1 MLSAIFSMLLKIK
14 PWSST
19 IPVPDR
25 IFSYDVFTYYLCY
38 FLVYSDQLHFWI
50 WICQTLPSLL
60 QISNGKCQI
69 INTLFY
75 KHQNQIVVLTVT
87 TAAILLI
94 LPVALPLLWHQDR
107 AILTQVVSVLKPNQA
122 SYIFTWNLEGPCRCV
137 YTKYNIVQGVPN
149 GWTKK

>member
-75 KHQNQIVVLTVT
+75 KHQNQIVVLTVIL
-87 TAAILLI
+87 TAAAIPPVLLRR
-94 LPVALPLLWHQDR
+94 LPAALPLLWLQDR
-107 AILTQVVSVLKPNQA
+107 AILTQAVSALKQNQGC
-122 SYIFTWNLEGPCRCV
+122 YIFTWNLGGPYRCV
-137 YTKYNIVQGVPN
+137 LTYNIFF
-149 GWTKK
+149 